1 MTEQQPY
8 DVLTRYPDF
17 ELRRYPAHL
26 IAEVEVD
33 GSFADA
39 GNRAFGVLVGF
50 ISGRNT
56 TRAEVAMTAPVV
68 QEPAPR
74 RIAMTSP
81 VLQRADARTGRHAVA
96 FVMPA
101 GYTIDTLP
109 TPTDPRITVREV
121 PTQLAAAR
129 TFTGRW
135 TEGAFRE
142 HLAALRAA
150 AQGAGLEVALTPR
163 FARFDPPWTPWF
175 LRRNEVVLPVVGDP
189 ASAKPLTRR
198 IEGRPAA

>member
-8 DVLTRYPDF
+8 DVLARFPDF

-39 GNRAFGVLVGF
+39 GNRAFGLLVGF

-56 TRAEVAMTAPVV
+56 ARAKVAMTAPVV
-68 QEPAPR
+68 QEAAPR
-74 RIAMTSP
+74 RISMTSP
-81 VLQRADARTGRHAVA
+81 VLQQQADAPGRHVVS

-109 TPTDPRITVREV
+109 EPTDRRIAVREV

-135 TEGAFRE
+135 TEESYRG
-142 HLAALRAA
+142 HLTTLRNATQAA
-150 AQGAGLEVALTPR
+150 GFEVAATPR

-175 LRRNEVVLPVVGDP
+175 LRRNEVVLPVGDP
-189 ASAKPLTRR
+189 ASTDPRTRP
-198 IEGRPAA
+198 IAGRPAA

>member
-1 MTEQQPY
+1 MTEQQHY
-8 DVLTRYPDF
+8 DVLARFPDF

-26 IAEVEVD
+26 IAEVEVG
-33 GSFADA
+33 GSFTDA
-39 GNRAFGVLVGF
+39 GNRAFGLLVGF

-56 TRAEVAMTAPVV
+56 ARAKVAMTAPVV

-74 RIAMTSP
+74 RIAMTAP
-81 VLQRADARTGRHAVA
+81 VPQSDATGRHAVA

-109 TPTDPRITVREV
+109 EPTDRRITVREV

-135 TEGAFRE
+135 TEESFRG
-142 HLAALRAA
+142 HLTTLRNATQAA
-150 AQGAGLEVALTPR
+150 GFEVAATPR

-189 ASAKPLTRR
+189 ASADPRTRPVA
-198 IEGRPAA
+198 GKPAA